1 MAQYDL
7 SRELERAQF
16 RERCNYLYRK
26 GCRVELTEK
35 KGVRTLRQNSYLHL
49 LLSYFALQIGEKAEY
64 VKQELFKRRVNH
76 SYFVRER
83 EDRFFGKVL
92 ILRSSRELDTKE
104 LTDCIDRFRD
114 WAVQEAGIYLPA
126 ANENAMVGE
135 MEREV
140 EAHKKWIE

>member
-1 MAQYDL
+1 MALFDL
-7 SRELERAQF
+7 SSELARAQF

-35 KGVRTLRQNSYLHL
+35 KGVRTLKQNSYLHL

-76 SYFVRER
+76 SYFVREK
-83 EDRFFGKVL
+83 EDKFFGKVL
-92 ILRSSRELDTKE
+92 ILRSSTELDTKE
-104 LTDCIDRFRD
+104 MTECIERFRD

-126 ANENAMVGE
+126 PNEEAMIGE

-140 EAHKKWIE
+140 EANRRWVD